1 MQNLSLRG
9 QDFTDRYED
18 QVEEMKRSFLQFM
31 KSMHTRISGNVGA
44 DADVAAGAGAGAGAD
59 DQGVKVTSEG
69 YPIIPKEVTEQGSKK
84 KAEDILRA
92 YLGQHYCKFR

>member
-1 MQNLSLRG
+1 
-9 QDFTDRYED
+9 
-18 QVEEMKRSFLQFM
+18 MKRSFLEFM
-31 KSMHTRISGNVGA
+31 KSMRTRISSA
-44 DADVAAGAGAGAGAD
+44 DADVGAGAGAGVGVGAGAGAD